1 MVWQKQARPAAALA
15 DRTTRTAIAFRHAA
29 SVPTARLP
37 GPDRGALVSGKLPV
51 RLIAAAAGLVV
62 AALSA
67 APAVAAPGQAGQA
80 GVAGVAGQVVSIA
93 ITSVTPTFAGPG
105 GTVTVSGEVTNPA
118 SSSLA
123 GLSVQL
129 WSSPI
134 RFATRADMESYLTT
148 QGATGLDSPTGAATS
163 LATVPGHATMPWSL
177 TLRVSQVG
185 MTAFGVYPLAAQ
197 LTQGLTQFGAART
210 LLPFWPGK
218 SESRVLKQVSIAWVW
233 PLIDTPHRTACPAL
247 LDDSLAASVAGGG
260 RLGQLLAAGRSAAG
274 LQANLTWAM
283 DPALL
288 SDVYAMTGPH
298 QVGGTATCTGA
309 AARPASPAARAW
321 LAAVRAAA
329 AQQDYFVTP
338 YDDVDVAA
346 LAHQGL
352 DTEMANAFL
361 DGQAQAQKI
370 LGQAQHPAPGAPGGE
385 GSSGPGLIA
394 WPADGIAD
402 YSVLESL
409 AANKVG
415 TVILDSTV
423 MPPSGQVSYT
433 PSAVTTTPDGLG
445 AQLNVL
451 LADTTIEHILSM
463 PSSSIPSFASATS
476 GAPSPPA
483 GAADAAA
490 AAFSR
495 EQWFLAETAM
505 IAAEPGPLSARALV
519 VAPPRR
525 WDPGTGVAQSLLNDT
540 NQAPWLHPASLA
552 SLVTAAPGQVRRQ
565 LPPPRRVNPAEL
577 SSSLLRQ
584 VRRLSAQ
591 IRVFGTILAQPGPRY
606 LSTAIDAA
614 ESSAWRGGAAG
625 QRAAEG
631 LLRGLKAHV
640 DAEQQQVTIVHTAR
654 VTLGGKSGSVPVSI
668 SNHLPGQAIRVQL
681 RVGVATAGRVEIGPF
696 TGDRTPVV
704 VAAGTQKL
712 IKIPVRVAVAG
723 STTLTLWLA
732 TPDGRPLPGSSTHLT
747 VEATQ
752 LGTMA
757 IVIIGIA
764 LAVFV
769 LTAAGRAFRRGRGPE
784 GADGDDTGD
793 VVDAQ
798 DEDPTGLDPACA
810 APEADTVERERADEY
825 AAKEPDEHA
834 STQGRAE
841 RR

>member
-1 MVWQKQARPAAALA
+1 MV
-15 DRTTRTAIAFRHAA
+15 
-29 SVPTARLP
+29 SV
-37 GPDRGALVSGKLPV
+37 GAPV
-51 RLIAAAAGLVV
+51 RLVAAAAGLVV

-67 APAVAAPGQAGQA
+67 APAVAAAGQPGHTRQARA
-80 GVAGVAGQVVSIA
+80 GAQAVSIA

-105 GTVTVSGEVTNPA
+105 GRVTVSGAVTNPTA
-118 SSSLA
+118 AALT

-134 RFATRADMESYLTT
+134 RFTTRADMESYLTA
-148 QGATGLDSPTGAATS
+148 QSPPGVDSPTGKAVP
-163 LATVPGHATMPWSL
+163 LATVPGHATTPWSL
-177 TLRVSQVG
+177 TLRVSQLG
-185 MTAFGVYPLAAQ
+185 MTAFGVYPLAVQ
-197 LTQGLTQFGAART
+197 LTQGITELGAART

-218 SESRVLKQVSIAWVW
+218 SESRVLKPVNIAWVW

-247 LDDSLAASVAGGG
+247 FDDGLAASLAGGG
-260 RLGQLLAAGRSAAG
+260 RLGQLLTAGQSEAGRQAA
-274 LQANLTWAM
+274 LTWAI

-288 SDVYAMTGPH
+288 SDAYAMTGPH
-298 QVGGTATCTGA
+298 RVGGTATCTGA

-321 LAAVRAAA
+321 LAAVRAVA

-346 LAHQGL
+346 LSHQGL

-361 DGQAQAQKI
+361 DGHTQAQKI
-370 LGQAQHPAPGAPGGE
+370 LGQAQHPASGVQSGGTN
-385 GSSGPGLIA
+385 GGLGLIA

-409 AANKVG
+409 AANGVG

-433 PSAVTTTPDGLG
+433 PTGVTTTPDGLG

-463 PSSSIPSFASATS
+463 PSGSIPSAVPATS
-476 GAPSPPA
+476 GSPPA
-483 GAADAAA
+483 TAGGATGAAA

-505 IAAEPGPLSARALV
+505 IAAEPSLAARALV
-519 VAPPRR
+519 VTPPRR
-525 WDPGTGVAQSLLNDT
+525 WDPGAGVAQSLLNET
-540 NQAPWLHPASLA
+540 VQAPWLHPQSLA
-552 SLVTAAPGQVRRQ
+552 GLVAAHPSPGQVPRQ
-565 LPPPRRVNPAEL
+565 LPPPRRVNRAEL

-591 IRVFGTILAQPGPRY
+591 VRVLAAILAQPGPRY

-614 ESSAWRGGAAG
+614 ESSAWRRGAAG
-625 QRAAEG
+625 QRAAQAM
-631 LLRGLKAHV
+631 LRGVKAYV
-640 DAEQQQVTIVHTAR
+640 GVQQQQVAIVHTAR
-654 VTLGGKSGSVPVSI
+654 ITLGGKSGSVPVSI
-668 SNHLPGQAIRVQL
+668 RNYLPSQAIRVEL
-681 RVGVATAGRVEIGPF
+681 RVGVPAAGRVRIGPF
-696 TGDRTPVV
+696 AGAKTPVT

-712 IKIPVRVAVAG
+712 IKIPVRVPVAG
-723 STTLTLWLA
+723 STTLTLWLT
-732 TPDGRPLPGSSTHLT
+732 TPDGRPLPGSTTHLT

-752 LGTMA
+752 LGSMA

-769 LTAAGRAFRRGRGPE
+769 LTAAARAIRRGRGP
-784 GADGDDTGD
+784 DGDDEDHVGD
-793 VVDAQ
+793 SQ
-798 DEDPTGLDPACA
+798 DEGPTGLDPAYA
-810 APEADTVERERADEY
+810 APEADTVERERADQY

-834 STQGRAE
+834 STQGRAD

>member
-1 MVWQKQARPAAALA
+1 MA
-15 DRTTRTAIAFRHAA
+15 
-29 SVPTARLP
+29 
-37 GPDRGALVSGKLPV
+37 
-51 RLIAAAAGLVV
+51 
-62 AALSA
+62 
-67 APAVAAPGQAGQA
+67 
-80 GVAGVAGQVVSIA
+80 
-93 ITSVTPTFAGPG
+93 
-105 GTVTVSGEVTNPA
+105 
-118 SSSLA
+118 
-123 GLSVQL
+123 
-129 WSSPI
+129 
-134 RFATRADMESYLTT
+134 
-148 QGATGLDSPTGAATS
+148 
-163 LATVPGHATMPWSL
+163 
-177 TLRVSQVG
+177 
-185 MTAFGVYPLAAQ
+185 AFGVYPLAAALMQGSTQ
-197 LTQGLTQFGAART
+197 LGAART

-218 SESRVLKQVSIAWVW
+218 SESRVLKQVSIAWIW

-247 LDDSLAASVAGGG
+247 LDDSLTASLAGGG
-260 RLGQLLAAGRSAAG
+260 RLGQLLAAGQSAAG
-274 LQANLTWAM
+274 RQAALTWAI

-288 SDVYAMTGPH
+288 SDVYAMTGPYR
-298 QVGGTATCTGA
+298 VAGTPTCTGA
-309 AARPASPAARAW
+309 AARPVSPAARAW
-321 LAAVRAAA
+321 LAGVRAVA

-338 YDDVDVAA
+338 YDDADVAA
-346 LAHQGL
+346 LSHKGL

-370 LGQAQHPAPGAPGGE
+370 LGQAQHPAPGAQPGGSN
-385 GSSGPGLIA
+385 GGLGLIS
-394 WPADGIAD
+394 WPAGGIAD

-409 AANKVG
+409 AANRVG

-463 PSSSIPSFASATS
+463 PSGSVPSAVPTTS
-476 GAPSPPA
+476 GSAAAPAA
-483 GAADAAA
+483 GATGAAA

-505 IAAEPGPLSARALV
+505 IAAEAPLTARALV

-525 WDPGTGVAQSLLNDT
+525 WDPGAGVAGSLLNET
-540 NQAPWLHPASLA
+540 VQAPWLHPESLA
-552 SLVTAAPGQVRRQ
+552 GLVAAHPSKGQVPRQ
-565 LPPPRRVNPAEL
+565 LPRPRRVNRAEL

-591 IRVFGTILAQPGPRY
+591 VRVFAAILAQPGPRY

-625 QRAAEG
+625 QRAAQG
-631 LLRGLKAHV
+631 MLRGVKAYV
-640 DAEQQQVTIVHTAR
+640 DAQQQQVAIVHTAR
-654 VTLGGKSGSVPVSI
+654 ITLGGKSGSVPVSI
-668 SNHLPGQAIRVQL
+668 RNYLPSQAVRVEL
-681 RVGVATAGRVEIGPF
+681 RVGVPAAGRVQIGPF
-696 TGDRTPVV
+696 AGGRTPVT

-712 IKIPVRVAVAG
+712 IKIPVRVPVAG

-732 TPDGRPLPGSSTHLT
+732 TPDGRPLPGSTTHLT

-752 LGTMA
+752 LGSMA

-769 LTAAGRAFRRGRGPE
+769 LTAAARAIRRGRGP
-784 GADGDDTGD
+784 DTDDTDDVGD
-793 VVDAQ
+793 SK
-798 DEDPTGLDPACA
+798 DEGPAGLDPAYA
-810 APEADTVERERADEY
+810 APEADTVERKRADQY

-834 STQGRAE
+834 STQGRAD